1 MNFCRRCGT
10 PLEKI
15 NSTAYKCENE
25 HLLFTNPA
33 PCVGVFFVNDN
44 KEVAL
49 SVRAIE
55 PFKGMLD
62 SIGGFV
68 DDNETAEEAAIREIQ
83 EETGVTPEHYEE
95 LRYISTET
103 GIYPYGGEDRSIL
116 GTFFWT
122 RLKSGVTLKPAD
134 DVSEIVK
141 VPLAEVD
148 MTKLDNTDVRKA
160 IQKLQKLLL

>member
-15 NSTAYKCENE
+15 NDTAYKCENE

-33 PCVGVFFVNDN
+33 PCVGVFFVTDN

-49 SVRAIE
+49 SVRGIE

-68 DDNETAEEAAIREIQ
+68 DDNETVEEAAVREIQ
-83 EETGVTPEHYEE
+83 EETGVAPEHYEA

-122 RLKSGVTLKPAD
+122 RLKSGIELQPSD
-134 DVSEIVK
+134 DVSEITY

-148 MTKLDNTDVRKA
+148 MTGLDNTDVRKA
-160 IQKLQKLLL
+160 IQKLQKIVL